1 MITLNNISKIIEG
14 EYLLKDINFTINPTD
29 KLAIVGQNGT
39 GKTTLLN
46 IIIDDDNATTGVVI
60 NSGAKLGYLKQN
72 NYDVSDNTFSFEINK
87 LKQHI
92 FNIEKEINEIA
103 ADINF
108 ATDSNLQDR
117 YAFLFDRYNILGGY
131 EIDGQISRLLY
142 IFGLDKIDA
151 NQHLKDL
158 SGGEKTKLELIKLL
172 FEDFDYL
179 LLDEPTN
186 HLDIDAI
193 TWLESYL
200 KAIKKGVILIS
211 HDRYFLNE
219 VTNRIIDI
227 NNEEIENYNCSYNEY
242 LNEKVIRYEYK
253 VNEYK
258 NMLAER
264 RDLEEFITKWR
275 GTPSKIPQVNDRK
288 NKLARIEQMK
298 EPKNITNHIH
308 FELEGYR
315 LKKYYYVD
323 LVDATI
329 GIDTPLITNADFK
342 VHPGEKV
349 CIMGPNGCGKTT
361 LLRTIMKEIMPLSG
375 NVIVNHNLKVGYFK
389 QNLEV
394 DETKTVYEL
403 LAEAMDDFN
412 KMKIRRYLAQFCFV
426 KEDVNKQIKSLSGGE
441 KMRVNLALLTLNS
454 YDMILLDEPTNHL
467 DVESKEML
475 ESVLQNFPGTLV
487 IVSHDRFFIN
497 EVVDKIVY
505 IDPTKHLVEI
515 KGNYDNYKQYT
526 TIVKE
531 EKKTKVAKPN
541 LKVQN
546 KENKKLERE
555 ITKLETKKDEL
566 IALTSLEEYY
576 MDYNKLNE
584 VKEKVEVIENDLEE
598 LYMRFL
604 EM

>member
-46 IIIDDDNATTGVVI
+46 IIIDDDNATSGVVI

-72 NYDVSDNTFSFEINK
+72 NYDVSDNTFALEINK

-92 FNIEKEINEIA
+92 FNIEREINEIA
-103 ADINF
+103 NDINF
-108 ATDSNLQDR
+108 ATDSALQDR

-131 EIDGQISRLLY
+131 EIDGQIARLLY

-227 NNEEIENYNCSYNEY
+227 NNEEIENYNCTYNEY
-242 LNEKVIRYEYK
+242 LQEKVIRYEYK
-253 VNEYK
+253 VNEYN

-497 EVVDKIVY
+497 EVVDKVVY
-505 IDPTKHLVEI
+505 ISPEKHLVEI

-526 TIVKE
+526 SKVKE
-531 EKKTKVAKPN
+531 EKKIKVAKPN
-541 LKVQN
+541 VKVQN
-546 KENKKLERE
+546 KENKKLERQ

-566 IALTSLEEYY
+566 VALTSLEEYY

-584 VKEKVEVIENDLEE
+584 VKEKIEVIEAELEE